1 MLKQNHSHNIKLQQH
16 VICEFNY
23 QCFKMTVMLDYDIC
37 MTLQSCYSFFVDCS
51 SRKLE
56 LVAQCVCFFIVS
68 FLHLLLK
75 APVPRLGPCYRF
87 VGLIALIA
95 ITDIQSFCSGFSLVK
110 LNSRH
115 LNNSN
120 AFKFQG
126 FFKIKNIPEPSMKY
140 SVQYT
145 IYELFNL
152 TNACKVK

>member
-1 MLKQNHSHNIKLQQH
+1 
-16 VICEFNY
+16 
-23 QCFKMTVMLDYDIC
+23 MTVMLDYDSC
-37 MTLQSCYSFFVDCS
+37 MTFTELLFLFVDCS

-75 APVPRLGPCYRF
+75 APVPRLGPCYRL

-95 ITDIQSFCSGFSLVK
+95 ITDIQSFCSRFSLVK

-120 AFKFQG
+120 AFKF
-126 FFKIKNIPEPSMKY
+126 
-140 SVQYT
+140 
-145 IYELFNL
+145 
-152 TNACKVK
+152 